1 MHNLDLEERYQNFI
15 KTSIKE
21 ILPDAKIFIYG
32 SRVKNKAL
40 KYSDVDIAV
49 KCPTKIS
56 FEKIL
61 KLKAYFEDST
71 FPYQVDLID
80 LDNISEKFLSMIK
93 EDLTEI

>member
-49 KCPTKIS
+49 KS
-56 FEKIL
+56 LL
-61 KLKAYFEDST
+61 KKS
-71 FPYQVDLID
+71 
-80 LDNISEKFLSMIK
+80 
-93 EDLTEI
+93 